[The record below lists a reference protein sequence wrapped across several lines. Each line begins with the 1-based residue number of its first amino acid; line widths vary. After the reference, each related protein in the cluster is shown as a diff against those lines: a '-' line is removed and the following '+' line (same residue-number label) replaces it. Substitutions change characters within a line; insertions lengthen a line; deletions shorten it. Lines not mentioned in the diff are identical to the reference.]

1 MKEYCVIG
9 FNECGE
15 EFNVDTIKVNE
26 TGCDDFTSEDIAYMV
41 FEKRK
46 EGYRER
52 YNEEI
57 NVDNFILE
65 RKFSNMSYNEL
76 MMYSEF

>member
-26 TGCDDFTSEDIAYMV
+26 TGCDDITVEDLAYMV

-46 EGYRER
+46 EVYRER

-76 MMYSEF
+76 MIYGDF

>member
-1 MKEYCVIG
+1 MKEYSVIG

-26 TGCDDFTSEDIAYMV
+26 TGCDEFTSEDLAYMV

-46 EGYRER
+46 DAYRER

-57 NVDNFILE
+57 QVDNFILE

-76 MMYSEF
+76 RMYSEF